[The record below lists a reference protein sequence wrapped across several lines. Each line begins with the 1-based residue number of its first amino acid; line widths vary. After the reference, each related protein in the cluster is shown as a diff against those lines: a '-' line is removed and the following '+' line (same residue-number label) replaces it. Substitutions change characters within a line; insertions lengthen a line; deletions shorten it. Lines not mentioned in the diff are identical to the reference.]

1 MKAVLLIASL
11 CFVSL
16 PETHGQDINTFT
28 IQWASNETFESAV
41 GVRTDEMT
49 TLSLFGRNKLQ
60 WKDDQG
66 NIRMNFKV
74 TEIVNEWS
82 SLGIGEVME
91 IAIVNDT
98 DSGSVTITKKATGAT
113 AVITLARVEPVSY
126 ELNILSSN

>member
-28 IQWASNETFESAV
+28 IQWVSNETFESAV